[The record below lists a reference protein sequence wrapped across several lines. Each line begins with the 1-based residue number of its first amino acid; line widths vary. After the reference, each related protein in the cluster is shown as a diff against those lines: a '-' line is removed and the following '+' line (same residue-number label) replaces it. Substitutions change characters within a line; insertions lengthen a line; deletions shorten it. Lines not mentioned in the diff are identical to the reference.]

1 MEDVKSLV
9 FNLGGKITHEYSLIK
24 GFTMDVSDDV
34 LPHLKQ
40 QLQEAER
47 RFGYKV
53 YLEKDSEV
61 HAFAKHEEE

>member
-1 MEDVKSLV
+1 
-9 FNLGGKITHEYSLIK
+9 
-24 GFTMDVSDDV
+24 MDVSDDV

-40 QLQEAER
+40 QLQEIES
-47 RFGYKV
+47 RFGFKI